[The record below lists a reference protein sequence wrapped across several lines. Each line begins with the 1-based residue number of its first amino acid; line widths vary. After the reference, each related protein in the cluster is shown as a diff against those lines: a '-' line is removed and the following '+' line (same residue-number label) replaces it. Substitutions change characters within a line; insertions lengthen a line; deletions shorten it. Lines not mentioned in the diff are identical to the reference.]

1 MSAEIER
8 SIAIRS
14 SSMFMATRFCVGKPK
29 FRSQTLWICGM
40 AIVIALW
47 AFGYKLT
54 RYTSRLD
61 PATRLSFVKLWDKH
75 QDAAQLTSA
84 LQVPVQ
90 SYSQSPL
97 EAMSA
102 LPDVSRFRPS
112 SEGELTDGRPMSR
125 SWPLLPLRSPPPLSN

>member
-29 FRSQTLWICGM
+29 FRSRTFWICGM
-40 AIVIALW
+40 AIVIALG

-54 RYTSRLD
+54 RYTTRLD

-90 SYSQSPL
+90 SYSQSSL